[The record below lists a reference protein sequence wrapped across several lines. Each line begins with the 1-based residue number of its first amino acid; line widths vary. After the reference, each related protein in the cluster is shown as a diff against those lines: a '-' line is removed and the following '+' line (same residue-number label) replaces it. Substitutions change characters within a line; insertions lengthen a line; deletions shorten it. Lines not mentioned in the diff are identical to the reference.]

1 MIGIISCRKTFFHI
15 FHYFFVFINFL
26 GKAGKSFYTKNE
38 SLYTMTNNGH
48 KMTPGRNMN
57 SLHKATSMG
66 ALQTANDS
74 NRYYFSNEGGFS
86 DGETGLMTA
95 GTSSFALGQRPVRG
109 YASDDHLSR
118 YCKVQRRTSS
128 RLSQRIESFLYEVS
142 VQEQELMQKQI
153 NQLRRYGTSRKSP
166 SVASI
171 NSKLMTRTATSSSAT
186 IKAPSQKSVSNISLS
201 STRQFSRV
209 GRKSASVPSHQ
220 GSGKEKSFLFIY
232 YIINNIEFHLEF
244 QCQCL
249 LLCNLF
255 STALGSRRRTSKTST
270 TPTISINSQPPVNH
284 KTSFVQHHSSL
295 KPNDKL
301 TKNAFDRS
309 RRRPNTAPAV
319 KQNSSSI
326 YNKKLFSEGNPNVPN
341 TNKMYNSQ
349 HRQQR
354 PTSSINVRT
363 PSNKGRK
370 THSADMERPSSV
382 ANTNIASKLRQD
394 RNYQPPRRRPRRYNS
409 AERSIDSRGKTFCY
423 FKHLTSF

>member
-1 MIGIISCRKTFFHI
+1 
-15 FHYFFVFINFL
+15 
-26 GKAGKSFYTKNE
+26 
-38 SLYTMTNNGH
+38 
-48 KMTPGRNMN
+48 MN

-186 IKAPSQKSVSNISLS
+186 IKAPSQSQKSVSNISLS

-232 YIINNIEFHLEF
+232 YIIN
-244 QCQCL
+244 
-249 LLCNLF
+249 
-255 STALGSRRRTSKTST
+255 KT
-270 TPTISINSQPPVNH
+270 
-284 KTSFVQHHSSL
+284 
-295 KPNDKL
+295 
-301 TKNAFDRS
+301 
-309 RRRPNTAPAV
+309 
-319 KQNSSSI
+319 
-326 YNKKLFSEGNPNVPN
+326 
-341 TNKMYNSQ
+341 
-349 HRQQR
+349 
-354 PTSSINVRT
+354 
-363 PSNKGRK
+363 
-370 THSADMERPSSV
+370 
-382 ANTNIASKLRQD
+382 
-394 RNYQPPRRRPRRYNS
+394 
-409 AERSIDSRGKTFCY
+409 
-423 FKHLTSF
+423 